1 MTYHVKFTKQALEQ
15 MKKMDRYTKAMLFTW
30 IEKNLSECNN
40 PYLQG
45 KALKEN
51 LKGYW
56 RYRVGNYRII
66 SKIEDEDLIILVV
79 EVGHRREIY
88 K

>member
-1 MTYHVKFTKQALEQ
+1 MTYHVKFTKQALKQ

-45 KALKEN
+45 KALKGN

-56 RYRVGNYRII
+56 RYRIGNYRII
-66 SKIEDEDLIILVV
+66 SKIEDEELMILVV